1 MTTYSTLILN
11 IINSSDDHLTAE
23 QIYLKLKE
31 TSSKIVLATV
41 YNNLNTLYESKLI
54 RKVIIEGSPD
64 RYDKNI
70 IRHDHLVCKQCGRLS
85 DIVLKDLT
93 VNLEEEI
100 GEAILSYDLKV
111 SYICPS
117 CRRGKVSK

>member
-41 YNNLNTLYESKLI
+41 YNNLNTLYENNLI
-54 RKVIIEGSPD
+54 RKVVIEGSPD

-100 GEAILSYDLKV
+100 GEEIFSYDLKV

-117 CRRGKVSK
+117 CRQGTVSK

>member
-1 MTTYSTLILN
+1 MTTYSALILN

-41 YNNLNTLYESKLI
+41 YNNLNALYEDDLI
-54 RKVIIEGSPD
+54 RKVVIEGSPD

-70 IRHDHLVCKQCGRLS
+70 IRHDHLVCKQCGQLF

-93 VNLEEEI
+93 VNLEKEI
-100 GEAILSYDLKV
+100 GEEILSYDLKI

-117 CRRGKVSK
+117 CRQGKVKK

>member
-1 MTTYSTLILN
+1 MTTYSAQILN

-117 CRRGKVSK
+117 CRQGKVSK

>member
-1 MTTYSTLILN
+1 MTAYSSLILD
-11 IINSSDDHLTAE
+11 IINSSEEHLTAE

-31 TSSKIVLATV
+31 TSSKILLPTV
-41 YNNLNTLYESKLI
+41 YNNLNTLYENELI
-54 RKVIIEGSPD
+54 QKVVIEGSPD

-93 VNLEEEI
+93 ANLKKEI
-100 GEAILSYDLKV
+100 GEEVLSYDLKI

-117 CRRGKVSK
+117 CRQGKDSK

>member
-117 CRRGKVSK
+117 CRQGKVSK